1 MAAPEKKQGSTTDQH
16 GTTQVKGTLA
26 QDYVTVV
33 GASYISWMANIR
45 GQRGNMMNFINQG
58 IRQLKSY
65 PAGTPNYSIQRA
77 FLIFKD
83 EYDPKLLAE
92 VKKIVTGKYG
102 AEYREFD
109 SISQLVDFVAT
120 RQRRGRE
127 IKQMDFF
134 SHGVVG
140 SIELGYELDKRDSY
154 RLRDAQARMFKPD
167 AFAYGAKIFS
177 YACRTGLGINADLKV
192 GEKED
197 PHFELSLAQVMADA
211 TGATVWAFPRRS
223 LYDLTYGTDEE
234 RGAVEKAPAKLE
246 ADKAAIRAYRKKL
259 GDYTRNLNAHR
270 AAKKD
275 PSAQLPN
282 ESAPVAPVKTLS
294 ERDAQL
300 FEQAK
305 GRENYQVKLGYPL
318 DAEGAVHGVRS
329 GNTPDGV
336 PKKLCE
342 YKPAA
347 K

>member
-1 MAAPEKKQGSTTDQH
+1 MATPKKKQGKTSDQH

-33 GASYISWMANIR
+33 GASYISLVANIR

-65 PAGTPNYSIQRA
+65 PPSTQSYSIQRA
-77 FLIFKD
+77 FFIFKD

-92 VKKIVTGKYG
+92 VKKIVTERYG
-102 AEYREFD
+102 AEYREYD

-120 RQRRGRE
+120 RKRRGRE

-154 RLRDAQARMFKPD
+154 RLRDAQARMFTPD
-167 AFAYGAKIFS
+167 AFAYGAKIYS

-192 GEKED
+192 GENEN
-197 PHFELSLAQVMADA
+197 PHYELSLAQVMADA
-211 TGATVWAFPRRS
+211 TGAAVWAFPRRS
-223 LYDLTYGTDEE
+223 LYDQTYGTDEE
-234 RGAVEKAPAKLE
+234 RATVEKAPAKLE
-246 ADKAAIRAYRKKL
+246 ADKAASRAYRKKL
-259 GDYTRNLNAHR
+259 SDYQRRLSAYR
-270 AAKKD
+270 AAQKD
-275 PSAQLPN
+275 ANAQLSN
-282 ESAPVAPVKTLS
+282 ETAPAVPVKTLS
-294 ERDAQL
+294 ERDAAL
-300 FEQAK
+300 LKQAQ
-305 GRENYQVKLGYPL
+305 GRERYKDTLGYPL
-318 DAEGAVHGVRS
+318 DAEGAIHGVRS

-342 YKPAA
+342 YKPA